1 MIHQQSACF
10 KYLVCL
16 DLLLCT
22 CKSDISKN
30 LPILLQVLEG
40 VSCAGIKVVAG
51 KVEVLNV
58 WHCQS
63 FAREKIW
70 KMWNIKHLFGL
81 QNYHCLISDNLFKE
95 FKKFYWQIL
104 VSLMNSRAEGS
115 NGVKVA
121 KTRWAQSWLETNW
134 AGLLLMIQSPLIK
147 NTDKT
152 IVHSV
157 GELNLRLL
165 S

>member
-1 MIHQQSACF
+1 MLQIPCVPWSASLHMQEWHRQKPPHPPAGSWRCFVCRHQSRCGQGGSSQ
-10 KYLVCL
+10 CL
-16 DLLLCT
+16 TLPKLCQRENL
-22 CKSDISKN
+22 KN
-30 LPILLQVLEG
+30 V
-40 VSCAGIKVVAG
+40 
-51 KVEVLNV
+51 
-58 WHCQS
+58 
-63 FAREKIW
+63 
-70 KMWNIKHLFGL
+70 KHLFGL

-95 FKKFYWQIL
+95 FYWQIL